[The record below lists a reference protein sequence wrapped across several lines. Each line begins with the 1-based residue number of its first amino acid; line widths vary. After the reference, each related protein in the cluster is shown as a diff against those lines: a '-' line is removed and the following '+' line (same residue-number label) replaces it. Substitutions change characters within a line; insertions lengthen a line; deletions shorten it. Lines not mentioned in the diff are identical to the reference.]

1 MLRLRSAC
9 PGHLCSSSTTTC
21 HRMTST
27 RILLVDDHPMVLAGL
42 RALLAPLPGLEVV
55 ATAATA
61 AEAYVAV
68 AAHQPDVVLLDINLP
83 DQSGLDVCRRL
94 VDEYPTLK
102 ILALTTL
109 NEKSYVTRMMAQG
122 AAGYVLKNA
131 SPEELA
137 EAIARVRA
145 GKKYFSDEV
154 QELLLPEPT
163 ALAVPPLTRREKEIL
178 LLIAQGLTSQE
189 MADRLFLSAL
199 TVETHRRNLLAKF
212 EVNNTAALMRLAAQ
226 HQLL

>member
-1 MLRLRSAC
+1 ML
-9 PGHLCSSSTTTC
+9 P
-21 HRMTST
+21 T

-68 AAHQPDVVLLDINLP
+68 TAHRPDVVLLDINLP

-94 VDEYPTLK
+94 VDEHPALK
-102 ILALTTL
+102 VLALTTL
-109 NEKSYVTRMMAQG
+109 NEKSYVTRMMTQG

-131 SPEELA
+131 SPDELA

-154 QELLLPEPT
+154 QELLLLPEP
-163 ALAVPPLTRREKEIL
+163 AVAAVPPLTRREKEIL
-178 LLIAQGLTSQE
+178 GFIAQGLTSQAI
-189 MADRLFLSAL
+189 ADRLFLSAL

-212 EVNNTAALMRLAAQ
+212 EVSNTAALIRLAAQ

>member
-1 MLRLRSAC
+1 M
-9 PGHLCSSSTTTC
+9 TTP
-21 HRMTST
+21 T
-27 RILLVDDHPMVLAGL
+27 RVLLVDDHPMVVAGL
-42 RALLAPLPGLEVV
+42 RALLAPLPDLAIV
-55 ATAATA
+55 ATAGTA
-61 AEAYVAV
+61 AEAYAAV
-68 AAHQPDVVLLDINLP
+68 AAHRPDVVLLDINLP

-94 VDEYPTLK
+94 VDEYPSLK

-137 EAIARVRA
+137 EAIARVQA
-145 GKKYFSDEV
+145 GKKYFSEEV
-154 QELLLPEPT
+154 QELLLQPEPVVA
-163 ALAVPPLTRREKEIL
+163 ALPPLTRREKEVL
-178 LLIAQGLTSQE
+178 GFIAQGHTSQDI
-189 MADRLFLSAL
+189 ADRLFLSAL

-212 EVNNTAALMRLAAQ
+212 AVNNTAALIRLAAQ

>member
-1 MLRLRSAC
+1 
-9 PGHLCSSSTTTC
+9 
-21 HRMTST
+21 MTST

-61 AEAYVAV
+61 AEAYAAV

-154 QELLLPEPT
+154 QELLLLPEPT
-163 ALAVPPLTRREKEIL
+163 AAAVPPLTRREKEIL

>member
-1 MLRLRSAC
+1 ML
-9 PGHLCSSSTTTC
+9 P
-21 HRMTST
+21 T

-68 AAHQPDVVLLDINLP
+68 AAHRPDVVLLDINLP

-94 VDEYPTLK
+94 VDEHPALK
-102 ILALTTL
+102 VLALTTL
-109 NEKSYVTRMMAQG
+109 NEKSYVTRMMTQG

-131 SPEELA
+131 SPDELA

-154 QELLLPEPT
+154 QELLLLPEP
-163 ALAVPPLTRREKEIL
+163 AVAAVPPLTRREKEIL
-178 LLIAQGLTSQE
+178 GFIAQGLTSQSI
-189 MADRLFLSAL
+189 ADRLFLSAL

-212 EVNNTAALMRLAAQ
+212 EVNNTASLIRLAAQ

>member
-1 MLRLRSAC
+1 ML
-9 PGHLCSSSTTTC
+9 P
-21 HRMTST
+21 T

-68 AAHQPDVVLLDINLP
+68 AAHRPDVVLLDINLP

-94 VDEYPTLK
+94 VDEHPALK
-102 ILALTTL
+102 VLALTTL
-109 NEKSYVTRMMAQG
+109 NEKSYVTRMMTQG

-131 SPEELA
+131 SPDELA

-154 QELLLPEPT
+154 QELLLLPEP
-163 ALAVPPLTRREKEIL
+163 AVAAVPPLTRREKEIL
-178 LLIAQGLTSQE
+178 GFIAQGLTSQAI
-189 MADRLFLSAL
+189 ADRLFLSAL

-212 EVNNTAALMRLAAQ
+212 EVSNTAALIRLAAQ

>member
-1 MLRLRSAC
+1 MN
-9 PGHLCSSSTTTC
+9 P
-21 HRMTST
+21 T
-27 RILLVDDHPMVLAGL
+27 RVLLVDDHPMVLAGL

-61 AEAYVAV
+61 AEAY
-68 AAHQPDVVLLDINLP
+68 AAAASHRPDVVLLDINLP

-94 VDEYPTLK
+94 VDEYPVLK

-154 QELLLPEPT
+154 QELLLQPEPV
-163 ALAVPPLTRREKEIL
+163 AAAVPPLTRREKEIL

-212 EVNNTAALMRLAAQ
+212 DVNNTAALMRRAAQ

>member
-1 MLRLRSAC
+1 
-9 PGHLCSSSTTTC
+9 
-21 HRMTST
+21 MTPT
-27 RILLVDDHPMVLAGL
+27 RVLLVDDHPMVVAGL
-42 RALLAPLPGLEVV
+42 QALLAPLPGLTVV
-55 ATAATA
+55 ATAASA
-61 AEAYVAV
+61 AEAYAAV

-94 VDEYPTLK
+94 VDEYPGLK
-102 ILALTTL
+102 VLALTTL

-137 EAIARVRA
+137 EAIARVQA
-145 GKKYFSDEV
+145 GKKYFSEEV
-154 QELLLPEPT
+154 QELLLQPEPVV
-163 ALAVPPLTRREKEIL
+163 AAVPPLTRREKEIL
-178 LLIAQGLTSQE
+178 GFIAQGLTSQDI
-189 MADRLFLSAL
+189 ADRLFLSAL

-212 EVNNTAALMRLAAQ
+212 EVNNTASLIRLAAQ

>member
-1 MLRLRSAC
+1 MI
-9 PGHLCSSSTTTC
+9 P
-21 HRMTST
+21 T

-42 RALLAPLPGLEVV
+42 RALLAPMPSLEVV

-61 AEAYVAV
+61 AEAYAAV
-68 AAHQPDVVLLDINLP
+68 AAHRPAVVLLDINLP

-94 VDEYPTLK
+94 VDEYPGLK

-137 EAIARVRA
+137 EAIARVQA

-154 QELLLPEPT
+154 QELLLQPEPV
-163 ALAVPPLTRREKEIL
+163 AAAVPPLTRREKEIL
-178 LLIAQGLTSQE
+178 ALIAQGLTSQE

-212 EVNNTAALMRLAAQ
+212 EVNNTAALIRLAAQ